1 MQLLDA
7 IKQRHSVKEYDSNVK
22 IPREQLAEMLLL
34 AQKAPSS
41 INLQP
46 WRFVVLDNPTDKAKI
61 DGLVLANQTQLTT
74 SSAII
79 LALADLKHPQYA
91 DKIFSQNVAEGMMT
105 TELKDHYVAL
115 VNHWQHIAGEQGVRA
130 QAIMDTNLAVMQ
142 FLLIAKEYGY
152 DTNPMG
158 GFERDK
164 VLKAL
169 NIDAS
174 RYVPVMLVSIGKG
187 VKAPHL
193 SSRLA
198 LDYTVSWGDGLGFK
212 SL

>member
-22 IPREQLAEMLLL
+22 IPREQLAEMLQL

-79 LALADLKHPQYA
+79 
-91 DKIFSQNVAEGMMT
+91 
-105 TELKDHYVAL
+105 
-115 VNHWQHIAGEQGVRA
+115 
-130 QAIMDTNLAVMQ
+130 
-142 FLLIAKEYGY
+142 
-152 DTNPMG
+152 
-158 GFERDK
+158 
-164 VLKAL
+164 
-169 NIDAS
+169 
-174 RYVPVMLVSIGKG
+174 
-187 VKAPHL
+187 
-193 SSRLA
+193 
-198 LDYTVSWGDGLGFK
+198 
-212 SL
+212 